1 MEMIKIN
8 LSIETKPRS
17 ILFPLFKYNIGTD
30 PLFFKGRRQKLLLFN
45 EFGDFVGRQLKKELT
60 LSNPNSTKLRT

>member
-17 ILFPLFKYNIGTD
+17 ILFPLFNYSIGTD
-30 PLFFKGRRQKLLLFN
+30 PLFFKGRCQKLLLFN
-45 EFGDFVGRQLKKELT
+45 ECGDFVGRQLKK
-60 LSNPNSTKLRT
+60 